1 MQIRLEIIKVK
12 KILIS
17 PLFPLSF
24 YSGFL
29 GRQKLKQ
36 TISYVY
42 TRILTV
48 VNFVSLDHLNT
59 LNNIP
64 AVERGRLQY

>member
-1 MQIRLEIIKVK
+1 MQIHLEIIKDK

-36 TISYVY
+36 ILSYAY
-42 TRILTV
+42 IRILTV
-48 VNFVSLDHLNT
+48 INFVGLNHLKT
-59 LNNIP
+59 
-64 AVERGRLQY
+64 E

>member
-1 MQIRLEIIKVK
+1 MQIRLEIIKDK
-12 KILIS
+12 KIPIS

-36 TISYVY
+36 ILSYVY
-42 TRILTV
+42 IRILTV
-48 VNFVSLDHLNT
+48 INFVGLDHLET
-59 LNNIP
+59 
-64 AVERGRLQY
+64 E